1 MDKEVLIK
9 LGKQFREAGLRESKE
24 FKSMMNNLSY
34 LSAMEI
40 YDTLCKM
47 LLVYDKIDMIPL
59 LELGS
64 DFKEGKITEEAFKQ
78 GLQII
83 LV

>member
-1 MDKEVLIK
+1 MMDKEK
-9 LGKQFREAGLRESKE
+9 LKELGQEIRKSGLRSAKD
-24 FKSMMNNLSY
+24 FQSMMNNLSPT
-34 LSAMEI
+34 EI
-40 YDTLCKM
+40 YDRLCKI

-64 DFKEGKITEEAFKQ
+64 DFKEGKITEAEFKQ